1 MGVWGAVGGGEESV
15 PSWAESFVKA
25 SVIRSSEMSLRNY
38 TK

>member
-25 SVIRSSEMSLRNY
+25 NVI
-38 TK
+38 KKQ